1 MRLARDTII
10 TLGTSLPPAL
20 GIFGRLQARLRD
32 PDSGM
37 EDIVEL
43 IRVDPA
49 LTFQIIRL
57 GNSVLYGL
65 KSQCSSL
72 EEAVAR
78 VGFAEIQQLV
88 GLIVAK
94 KSFQGELGLYQ
105 IAAGRLWENAVACGS
120 LMSAIAARTG
130 SDPGAAYATG
140 LLRSIGL
147 VVLNNYAGAV
157 KYPGETEQPDLHAW
171 EHEMYGMTSVEVTA
185 LLIEHWR
192 FSPDAVAAMRGHLAP
207 EFAGPQAPGAA
218 RLHLACAVASEWGCS
233 LPGEAM
239 VWRNEPAMHA
249 TAGVSD
255 EDWPGALEEAR
266 KQFAR
271 FSVIEW
277 AA

>member
-10 TLGTSLPPAL
+10 TLGTKLPPAL

-32 PDSGM
+32 PNAGM
-37 EDIVEL
+37 DDIVEL

-57 GNSVLYGL
+57 SNSVLYGL
-65 KSQCSSL
+65 KSQCQSL

-78 VGFAEIQQLV
+78 VGFAEIQQIV

-94 KSFQGELGLYQ
+94 KSFQGELSLYQ
-105 IAAGRLWENAVACGS
+105 ISAGRLWENAVACGS
-120 LMSAIAARTG
+120 VMSALATRAG
-130 SDPGAAYATG
+130 GDGGAAYATG
-140 LLRSIGL
+140 LLRNIGL

-171 EHEMYGMTSVEVTA
+171 EREVYGMTSADATA
-185 LLIEHWR
+185 LLLEHWR
-192 FSPDAVAAMRGHLAP
+192 FSPDTVAAMRGHLAP
-207 EFAGPQAPGAA
+207 EFAGAQAPAAA
-218 RLHLACAVASEWGCS
+218 RLHLAGAVAAEWGCS
-233 LPGEAM
+233 LPGETQI
-239 VWRNEPAMHA
+239 WRNDPPMHS
-249 TAGVSD
+249 TGGVSD
-255 EDWPGALEEAR
+255 EDWPVALEEAR
-266 KQFAR
+266 RQFAR